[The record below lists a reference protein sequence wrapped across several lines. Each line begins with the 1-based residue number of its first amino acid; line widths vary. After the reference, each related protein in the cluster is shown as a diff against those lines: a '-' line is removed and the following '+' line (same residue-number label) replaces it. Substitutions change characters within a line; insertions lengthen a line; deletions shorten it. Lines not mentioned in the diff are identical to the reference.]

1 MNIDRGL
8 LWLKISRRY
17 MFSPKSHSVI
27 NIISMVSVIAVA
39 IPTAAM
45 IILLAMF
52 GGISQTIDTL
62 YKSVDADIE
71 ILASRGQTFDA
82 EAISIEELL
91 STKGIKHCAPYLE
104 QSIVAT
110 TAQHRTTL
118 TLRGIDSSYHSVLPV
133 SDFVY
138 RGSVN
143 NLSAGKIVLGTAAA
157 YTLGAQSVGH
167 PVELYALNRR
177 QLSSLLP
184 TSGFSRKKAEVA
196 AVVSINAEIDAELAL
211 AELGFT
217 QSLLNYP
224 GRISSIA
231 IKLDEGYTPEAV
243 QQSLREALGEEFIV
257 RTRNEKNASMNALI
271 RLERFAIIL
280 IGSFIAIVAAFS
292 IVGAVI
298 MLITEKRRD
307 IATLRSMGGNQRLI
321 RNIFVGEG
329 MLLTLLGCLI
339 GLGIGIGF
347 TLGQEYFGWV
357 KIPGNMIFESYP
369 VELTMG
375 DVVMVAMVV
384 MVAGWIISRLTVG
397 AKLRR

>member
-1 MNIDRGL
+1 M
-8 LWLKISRRY
+8 WLKVARRY

-62 YKSVDADIE
+62 YASVDADIE
-71 ILASRGQTFDA
+71 IIASRGQTFHKK
-82 EAISIEELL
+82 AINIDELL
-91 STKGIKHCAPYLE
+91 SMEGIKHCAPYLE

-118 TLRGIDSSYHSVLPV
+118 TLRGIDSTYHSVLPV
-133 SDFVY
+133 SDFVR
-138 RGSVN
+138 RGSVY
-143 NLSAGKIVLGTAAA
+143 NLTPGKVVLGTAAA
-157 YTLGAQSVGH
+157 YTLGAQSVGY
-167 PVELYALNRR
+167 PLELYALNRR

-196 AVVSINAEIDAELAL
+196 AVVSINSEIDAELAL
-211 AELGFT
+211 AELSFT

-224 GRISSIA
+224 DRISGIA
-231 IKLDEGYTPEAV
+231 IKLNEGHNTEAV
-243 QQSLREALGEEFIV
+243 QQSLRAKLGEEFTI
-257 RTRNEKNASMNALI
+257 RTRDEKNASMNALI

-307 IATLRSMGGNQRLI
+307 IATLRSMGGDERLI

-329 MLLTLLGCLI
+329 VLLTLTGCLI

-347 TLGQEYFGWV
+347 SLGQDHFGWV

-369 VELTMG
+369 VELTAG
-375 DVVMVAMVV
+375 DVAMVAAV
-384 MVAGWIISRLTVG
+384 VLLAGWIISRLTVG

>member
-1 MNIDRGL
+1 
-8 LWLKISRRY
+8 
-17 MFSPKSHSVI
+17 
-27 NIISMVSVIAVA
+27 
-39 IPTAAM
+39 
-45 IILLAMF
+45 
-52 GGISQTIDTL
+52 
-62 YKSVDADIE
+62 
-71 ILASRGQTFDA
+71 
-82 EAISIEELL
+82 
-91 STKGIKHCAPYLE
+91 
-104 QSIVAT
+104 
-110 TAQHRTTL
+110 
-118 TLRGIDSSYHSVLPV
+118 V

-157 YTLGAQSVGH
+157 YTLGAQSIGH

-196 AVVSINAEIDAELAL
+196 AMVSINAEIDAELAL
-211 AELGFT
+211 AELNFT

-231 IKLDEGYTPEAV
+231 IKLDEGYAPEAV

-307 IATLRSMGGNQRLI
+307 IATLRSMGGNQKLI

-339 GLGIGIGF
+339 GVGIGIGF

-369 VELTMG
+369 VELSMG

-384 MVAGWIISRLTVG
+384 LLAGWIISRLTVG

>member
-1 MNIDRGL
+1 M
-8 LWLKISRRY
+8 
-17 MFSPKSHSVI
+17 
-27 NIISMVSVIAVA
+27 
-39 IPTAAM
+39 
-45 IILLAMF
+45 
-52 GGISQTIDTL
+52 
-62 YKSVDADIE
+62 E
-71 ILASRGQTFDA
+71 
-82 EAISIEELL
+82 
-91 STKGIKHCAPYLE
+91 GIKHCAPYLE

-118 TLRGIDSSYHSVLPV
+118 TLRGIDSTYHSVLPV
-133 SDFVY
+133 SDFVR
-138 RGSVN
+138 RGSVY
-143 NLSAGKIVLGTAAA
+143 NLTPGKVVLGTAAA
-157 YTLGAQSVGH
+157 YTLGAQSVGY
-167 PVELYALNRR
+167 PLELYALNRR

-196 AVVSINAEIDAELAL
+196 AVVSINSEIDAELAL
-211 AELGFT
+211 AELSFT

-224 GRISSIA
+224 DRISGIA
-231 IKLDEGYTPEAV
+231 IKLDEGHNTEAV
-243 QQSLREALGEEFIV
+243 QQSLRAKFGEGFTI
-257 RTRNEKNASMNALI
+257 RTRDEKNASMNALI

-307 IATLRSMGGNQRLI
+307 IATLRSMGGDERLI

-329 MLLTLLGCLI
+329 VLLTLTGCLI

-347 TLGQEYFGWV
+347 SLGQDHFGWV

-369 VELTMG
+369 VELTAG
-375 DVVMVAMVV
+375 DVAMVAAV
-384 MVAGWIISRLTVG
+384 VLLAGWIISRLTVG

>member
-1 MNIDRGL
+1 M
-8 LWLKISRRY
+8 WLKVARRY

-52 GGISQTIDTL
+52 GGITQTIDTL
-62 YKSVDADIE
+62 YESVDADIE
-71 ILASRGQTFDA
+71 ILATRGQTFDA
-82 EAISIEELL
+82 EAISLDELL
-91 STKGIKHCAPYLE
+91 AIEGVKHCAPYLE
-104 QSIVAT
+104 QSIVAA

-118 TLRGIDSSYHSVLPV
+118 TLRGIDSTYHSVLPV
-133 SDFVY
+133 SSFVS
-138 RGSVN
+138 RGSADN
-143 NLSAGKIVLGTAAA
+143 ITAGKIVLGTAAA
-157 YTLGAQSVGH
+157 YTLGAQSIGY
-167 PVELYALNRR
+167 PIELYALNRR

-184 TSGFSRKKAEVA
+184 TSGFSRKSAEVA
-196 AVVSINAEIDAELAL
+196 AVVSINSEIDAELAL

-224 GRISSIA
+224 NRISAIA
-231 IKLDEGYTPEAV
+231 IELNDDASAEAV
-243 QQSLREALGEEFIV
+243 QQSLRRVLGEEFMV
-257 RTRNEKNASMNALI
+257 RTREEKNASMNALI

-280 IGSFIAIVAAFS
+280 IGSFIAIVAAFA

-307 IATLRSMGGNQRLI
+307 IATLRSMGGNELLI

-329 MLLTLLGCLI
+329 VLLTLLGCAI
-339 GLGIGIGF
+339 GLAIGIGF
-347 TLGQEYFGWV
+347 TLGQDHFGWV

-369 VELTMG
+369 VALTMG
-375 DVVMVAMVV
+375 DVVIVALVV
-384 MVAGWIISRLTVG
+384 ILSGWIISRLTVG

>member
-1 MNIDRGL
+1 M
-8 LWLKISRRY
+8 WLKISRRY

-243 QQSLREALGEEFIV
+243 QQSLREMLGEEFTV

-329 MLLTLLGCLI
+329 MLLTRLGCLI